1 MAHTMA
7 GTWVPRP
14 PNIASGLPGKGQ
26 VAGAENRPPTRSRT
40 GCPWHRRA
48 VGTAGPARASCPAAS
63 SPSWACRLLLR
74 VSPTATTA
82 AGCHAGADPALNA
95 RPRSLPS
102 WHPHW
107 EAGAPAAPTSPARA
121 VAGPTSPCHTH
132 SQSPTPP
139 RSRRQ
144 SRSRPAPRPPPGV
157 VALPRP
163 CPHGVLSPGP
173 PREPANSRSPVR
185 SPPVREPS
193 AASSLTQN
201 KSQIPRGA
209 RGPPVRSPTSDL
221 GASPTPKS
229 PRWCLLS
236 LTSPRPPFAPVF
248 FLPKGDPRP
257 WTPRGAGLAP
267 RRQPPPEAASAGPA
281 AGLSLPHPSCSFSAA
296 FSTSDT
302 HRVCSLRIPSVY
314 RLFSRSDVNTTWAG
328 KFSACVVHTAF
339 SEPGRV
345 WQGTDAN

>member
-1 MAHTMA
+1 MPDPGPCLH
-7 GTWVPRP
+7 GTPTGRPVPLP
-14 PNIASGLPGKGQ
+14 P
-26 VAGAENRPPTRSRT
+26 
-40 GCPWHRRA
+40 
-48 VGTAGPARASCPAAS
+48 
-63 SPSWACRLLLR
+63 
-74 VSPTATTA
+74 
-82 AGCHAGADPALNA
+82 
-95 RPRSLPS
+95 
-102 WHPHW
+102 
-107 EAGAPAAPTSPARA
+107 
-121 VAGPTSPCHTH
+121 
-132 SQSPTPP
+132 
-139 RSRRQ
+139 
-144 SRSRPAPRPPPGV
+144 PRPPPGPWR
-157 VALPRP
+157 APPLPVTPTAKVRLHHGAGARAGAGPPHGRHPEWWLCLRP

-209 RGPPVRSPTSDL
+209 HGPPVCSPTSDL
-221 GASPTPKS
+221 GTSPRPPKS

-257 WTPRGAGLAP
+257 WTPRGAGPAP